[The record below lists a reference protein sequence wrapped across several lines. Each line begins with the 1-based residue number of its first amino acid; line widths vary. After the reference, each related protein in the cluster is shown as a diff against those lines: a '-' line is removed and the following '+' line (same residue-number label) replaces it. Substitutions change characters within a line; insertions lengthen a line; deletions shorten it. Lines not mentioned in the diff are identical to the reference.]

1 MLLTDRSAQ
10 WRCLVSCVETAG
22 PGSPDQMAFILMLAR
37 LNGCATCNIDS
48 YRAMLGC
55 IACAK
60 QSLKR
65 FHGTDEELSGL
76 FETAKSEVCLFLQKN
91 Q

>member
-1 MLLTDRSAQ
+1 MLSNERGAEWQS
-10 WRCLVSCVETAG
+10 LVSSVERAGQDSPEQTA
-22 PGSPDQMAFILMLAR
+22 FLLMLAR

-65 FHGTDEELSGL
+65 FHGSDEELSAL
-76 FETAKSEVCLFLQKN
+76 FETAHSEVSLFLQKG